1 MIVEETILREIF
13 LQLPDYVAD
22 TSKPELAKTIRYEWG
37 SQPDLIKW
45 LKTIEGNKYPLVWL
59 ENGKSK
65 NDRQKHTSEKKCRLI
80 LANLSEKQNN
90 RNPSIWD
97 DDFVKCLNPLL
108 DNVLK
113 SLERSGVTTI
123 LNTFDVY
130 RDANYTEEDLN
141 KATDFWNVIVLDIDI
156 LFKEKANG
164 EPLCINSNIFKN
176 GK

>member
-13 LQLPDYVAD
+13 EQLPAYVAD
-22 TSKPELAKTIRYEWG
+22 TTKPEIVKPIRYEWG

-59 ENGKSK
+59 EGSKSK
-65 NDRQKHTSEKKCRLI
+65 YDRSKHNSEKRCRLI

-108 DNVLK
+108 DNVLQA
-113 SLERSGVTTI
+113 LERSNVTTI
-123 LNTFDVY
+123 LNTYEVF

-141 KATDFWNVIVLDIDI
+141 KGTDFWNVIILDIE
-156 LFKEKANG
+156 LRFEEKANE
-164 EPLCINSNIFKN
+164 EPMCINKNIFK
-176 GK
+176 